1 MSLATGLTAEEF
13 LARDDWP
20 RGSQLISGEVIV
32 NQPAL
37 PHQLVLGKL
46 YARLLAWAEANPRRG
61 LPGLSVDLRMGPADV
76 YAPDLWWVSDEHRPE
91 PGAKALPRLPDL
103 VVEVRSPSTWRYD
116 VGRKRAMYESEGVGE
131 LWLVD
136 TESRSVLV
144 YRRSSPDA
152 ATFDEALE
160 LAEHEELTS
169 PQLPRFGVAIGS
181 LFSPDGRG
189 PSSRPSSSGAQ

>member
-1 MSLATGLTAEEF
+1 MSLATGLSADEF

-20 RGSQLISGEVIV
+20 RGSQLIAGEVIV

-37 PHQLVLGKL
+37 PHQLILGKL
-46 YARLLAWAEANPRRG
+46 HARLLAWAEAEPGRG

-76 YAPDLWWVSDEHRPE
+76 YAPDLWWVREERRPAPE
-91 PGAKALPRLPDL
+91 ARALDGLPDV

-116 VGRKRAMYESEGVGE
+116 VGVKRLLYERSAVPE

-144 YRRSSPDA
+144 YRRSSPEQP
-152 ATFDEALE
+152 TYDEALE
-160 LAEHEELTS
+160 LAGDDRLAS
-169 PQLPRFGVAIGS
+169 PLLPGFSLPVAS
-181 LFSPDGRG
+181 LFAR
-189 PSSRPSSSGAQ
+189 

>member
-1 MSLATGLTAEEF
+1 MSLATGLSAEEF

-20 RGSQLISGEVIV
+20 RGSQLIAGEVIV

-37 PHQLVLGKL
+37 HHQLVLGKL
-46 YARLLAWAEANPRRG
+46 FARLLAWAEAEPGRG

-76 YAPDLWWVSDEHRPE
+76 YAPDLWWVREERRPAPE
-91 PGAKALPRLPDL
+91 AKALDGLPDL

-116 VGRKRAMYESEGVGE
+116 VGVKRFMYEAGGVAE

-144 YRRSSPDA
+144 YRRSSPEGPE
-152 ATFDEALE
+152 FDEALE
-160 LAEHEELTS
+160 VPAEETLAS
-169 PQLPRFGVAIGS
+169 PLLPGFAVVVGS
-181 LFSPDGRG
+181 LFAG
-189 PSSRPSSSGAQ
+189 

>member
-20 RGSQLISGEVIV
+20 RGSQLISGEVVV

-46 YARLLAWAEANPRRG
+46 YARLLAWAEAEPGRG
-61 LPGLSVDLRMGPADV
+61 LPGLSVDLRLGPVDV
-76 YAPDLWWVSDEHRPE
+76 YAPDLWWVGEDRRPG
-91 PGAKALPRLPDL
+91 PGALALDGLPDL

-116 VGRKRAMYESEGVGE
+116 VNIKLRRYESGGVAE

-144 YRRSSPDA
+144 FRRSSPGQPGY
-152 ATFDEALE
+152 DEALE
-160 LAEHEELTS
+160 VSAGEGAVLSS
-169 PQLPRFGVAIGS
+169 PLLPGFGLPVAD
-181 LFSPDGRG
+181 LFAP
-189 PSSRPSSSGAQ
+189 